1 MTARLN
7 VAYDGLPGKPAIQWR
22 KPRDF
27 LGGKDPAQLTCPI
40 LEGEEL

>member
-7 VAYDGLPGKPAIQWR
+7 VAYDGLSGKPVIQWR

-27 LGGKDPAQLTCPI
+27 LGGKEPAQLTCRI